1 MVGVDVADSGVV
13 VVVVGVALLK
23 VLVEHV
29 SGCRSGRS
37 TVVLLVSVNCTLDWC
52 RVCVVAAAVCPC
64 FCPCP
69 WCCSVTVFVVVVV
82 RTVRASRMMRVVTML
97 VDFAGINMLVVS
109 NCGGY

>member
-1 MVGVDVADSGVV
+1 MVVAD
-13 VVVVGVALLK
+13 VVVVGDVVVAVGLMLLSNR
-23 VLVEHV
+23 VEHLSV
-29 SGCRSGRS
+29 CRSDRS
-37 TVVLLVSVNCTLDWC
+37 TVVLLVSVSCTLGWC
-52 RVCVVAAAVCPC
+52 RVCAVAAAACPC

-82 RTVRASRMMRVVTML
+82 RTARASKMMNVVRML